1 MRHQCIR
8 TEETDHVNAFL
19 YKADPVRG
27 RQWAEIFAREQSDLE
42 FRIWPDIGD
51 PEKVKYLVAWVPP
64 DDLQQC
70 LPNLQ
75 VLFSTGAGIDQFDL
89 SAIPADVPLVRMI
102 EPGIVEGM
110 VEYAMFSVLALHR
123 DIPAYRRQQ
132 AQALWHPLQV
142 RAAHER
148 RVGVL
153 GLGSLGQSLLERLRL
168 FGFDCA
174 GWARSERS
182 IEGVICFA
190 GAESLDA
197 FLARTDI
204 LVCLLPL
211 TEETRGLLGSRV
223 FNALPRGAGLV
234 HVGRGQQ
241 LNNADLMAALDTG
254 QLGDAILDVTH
265 PEPLPADHPL
275 WRHPRVWI
283 TPHIASVTRPDTAT
297 MAVLENIR
305 RFERGEP
312 LIGLVDRARG
322 Y

>member
-1 MRHQCIR
+1 MS
-8 TEETDHVNAFL
+8 TFL

-27 RQWAEIFAREQSDLE
+27 RQWAEIFARERSDLE

-51 PEKVKYLVAWVPP
+51 PEKVKYLAAWVPP
-64 DDLQQC
+64 EDLGRR
-70 LPNLQ
+70 LPNLR

-89 SAIPADVPLVRMI
+89 SAIPAEVPLVRMI
-102 EPGIVEGM
+102 EPGIVDGM
-110 VEYAMFSVLALHR
+110 VEYAVFSVLALHR
-123 DIPAYRRQQ
+123 DMPAYRRQQ

-148 RVGVL
+148 RIGVL
-153 GLGSLGQSLLERLRL
+153 GLGSLGQALLERLRL

-174 GWARSERS
+174 GWARSQRS
-182 IEGVICFA
+182 IEGVTCFA

-211 TEETRGLLGSRV
+211 TEETRGMLGSRL

-234 HVGRGQQ
+234 HVGRGQH
-241 LNNADLMAALDTG
+241 LNAADLMAALDTG

-265 PEPLPADHPL
+265 PEPLPADHSL
-275 WRHPRVWI
+275 WSHPKVWI
-283 TPHIASVTRPDTAT
+283 TPHIASVTRPDTAA
-297 MAVLENIR
+297 MAALDNIR
-305 RFERGEP
+305 RFEHGEP